1 MKTRHFSWRA
11 ACTCLSVATTFVLK
25 MEIRRQKEKAL
36 GSFTAAET
44 KKSDR
49 FRVAQFFSCGCADGA
64 WTVRSRVSGCERVE
78 SGTGRLRA
86 DIWRTC
92 HGRVANASG
101 GYRRCGA
108 KQAIVI
114 GREYLRACC
123 RRGLVN
129 GASDDS
135 DDIWSAV
142 FDRGVGTI
150 SSANGCG
157 DYTGDGWSGQVRPAI
172 W

>member
-49 FRVAQFFSCGCADGA
+49 FRVGQFFSCGCADGA
-64 WTVRSRVSGCERVE
+64 WTVRSRVSGCERME
-78 SGTGRLRA
+78 SGTCRLRA

-92 HGRVANASG
+92 DGRVANAG
-101 GYRRCGA
+101 GGVSSMRR
-108 KQAIVI
+108 
-114 GREYLRACC
+114 ETSDCC
-123 RRGLVN
+123 WQRVL
-129 GASDDS
+129 
-135 DDIWSAV
+135 
-142 FDRGVGTI
+142 
-150 SSANGCG
+150 GCLL
-157 DYTGDGWSGQVRPAI
+157 PARSY
-172 W
+172 